1 MYTVFWYLHVHIR
14 LTLLRYSHSGALL
27 TFCNWLLSPIA
38 FSGGARGAV
47 VASKNICQLPPIP
60 ADDPPAFQNF
70 TPPILSCH
78 VTPNKASNLYWAETT
93 TLFLVLLLFIHKNI
107 PWMIIQLIACFGI
120 LHSSSFDLAGL
131 IQPILSMFYFEKDQN
146 AQNLTQ
152 INKSTTGTN
161 SFYREKIHKK
171 CSGKC
176 QCFDIIVFKVLT
188 NRCLGSL

>member
-1 MYTVFWYLHVHIR
+1 MV
-14 LTLLRYSHSGALL
+14 
-27 TFCNWLLSPIA
+27 
-38 FSGGARGAV
+38 
-47 VASKNICQLPPIP
+47 
-60 ADDPPAFQNF
+60 
-70 TPPILSCH
+70 
-78 VTPNKASNLYWAETT
+78 
-93 TLFLVLLLFIHKNI
+93 
-107 PWMIIQLIACFGI
+107 IQLIACFGI

-188 NRCLGSL
+188 NRCLGSS